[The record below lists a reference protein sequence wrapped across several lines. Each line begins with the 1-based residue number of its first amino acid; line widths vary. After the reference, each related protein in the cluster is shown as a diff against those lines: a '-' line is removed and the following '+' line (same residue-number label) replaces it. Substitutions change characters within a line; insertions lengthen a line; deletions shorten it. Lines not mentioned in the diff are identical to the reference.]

1 VTAMLEVHGLTRR
14 FGGLVAVNDLSFD
27 VNEGEMIGLIGPNGS
42 GKTTTFSM
50 LSGALR
56 PSAGTITFNGERIE
70 GLKANKV
77 CSKGLA
83 RTFQVVQ
90 PFPDITA
97 TENVMIGAFVNTG
110 GARQAEAT
118 ARDELE
124 RVGLTPKADTLAK
137 ELTLLQLKRL
147 EIAKALATEPKL
159 LLLDEVAAGL
169 TSTEVDVMLQL
180 VRQLNTEGITCIIV
194 EHVMRFVMNL
204 SHRCI
209 VIDFGS
215 QIAEGTPEEVLNNPA
230 VHAAYLG
237 EEASIA

>member
-1 VTAMLEVHGLTRR
+1 MLEVRGLTRR
-14 FGGLVAVNDLSFD
+14 FGGLVAVNDLSFE

-56 PSAGTITFNGERIE
+56 PSSGTIAFSGERIE

-77 CSKGLA
+77 CRKGLA

-97 TENVMIGAFVNTG
+97 TENVMIGAFVHVG
-110 GARQAEAT
+110 GARQAET
-118 ARDELE
+118 KAREMLE
-124 RVGLTPKADTLAK
+124 RVSLTAKADTLAK

-180 VRQLNTEGITCIIV
+180 VRQLNSEGITCIIV

>member
-1 VTAMLEVHGLTRR
+1 MLEVRGLTRR
-14 FGGLVAVNDLSFD
+14 FGGLVAVNDLSFK
-27 VNEGEMIGLIGPNGS
+27 VNEGDMIGLIGPNGS

-50 LSGALR
+50 LSGALK

-70 GLKANKV
+70 ALKANQV
-77 CSKGLA
+77 CRKGLA

-97 TENVMIGAFVNTG
+97 VENVMIGAFVNTSSG
-110 GARQAEAT
+110 RQAEAK
-118 ARDELE
+118 AREMLE
-124 RVGLTPKADTLAK
+124 HVGLTPKADTLGK
-137 ELTLLQLKRL
+137 ELTLVQLKSL
-147 EIAKALATEPKL
+147 EVAKALATEPKL

-169 TSTEVDVMLQL
+169 NSTEVDVMLGL
-180 VRQLNTEGITCIIV
+180 VRRLHSEGITCIIV
-194 EHVMRFVMNL
+194 EHVLRFVMNL

-237 EEASIA
+237 EEASLA

>member
-1 VTAMLEVHGLTRR
+1 MTAMLEVRGLTRR
-14 FGGLVAVNDLSFD
+14 FGGLVAVNDLTFN

-50 LSGALR
+50 LSGALK
-56 PSAGTITFNGERIE
+56 PSTGTITFNGERIE

-77 CSKGLA
+77 CRKGLA

-97 TENVMIGAFVNTG
+97 TENVMIGAFVNVG

-118 ARDELE
+118 AREMIE
-124 RVGLTPKADTLAK
+124 RVGLTAKADTLAK

-169 TSTEVDVMLQL
+169 TSTEVDVMLRL
-180 VRQLNTEGITCIIV
+180 IRQLNSEGITCIIV